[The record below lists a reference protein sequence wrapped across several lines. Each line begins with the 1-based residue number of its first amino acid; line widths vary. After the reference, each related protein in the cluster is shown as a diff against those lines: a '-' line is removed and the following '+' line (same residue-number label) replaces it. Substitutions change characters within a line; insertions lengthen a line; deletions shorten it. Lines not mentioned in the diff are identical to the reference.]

1 MTDMSLIDSRF
12 GFAPWEDVKHATLYP
27 VVTATSTAMF
37 VGDLVQKGDA
47 IAATRYCGT
56 RMQALQCT
64 TGGSGAAIGAIIGC
78 YDKNMKPCL
87 YIATSEAGDS
97 VVAGYVMVADDPDQL
112 YSVQEDGDTTSLN
125 IYAVALNAAAI
136 ATHAGST
143 GTGLSG
149 MEIDS
154 STAAT
159 GAGTAVTLPIRIL
172 FAHPEDTVGSGT
184 TAGNRARWIVKVNAS
199 VYNDD
204 AVTT

>member
-1 MTDMSLIDSRF
+1 
-12 GFAPWEDVKHATLYP
+12 
-27 VVTATSTAMF
+27 
-37 VGDLVQKGDA
+37 
-47 IAATRYCGT
+47 
-56 RMQALQCT
+56 
-64 TGGSGAAIGAIIGC
+64 
-78 YDKNMKPCL
+78 
-87 YIATSEAGDS
+87 
-97 VVAGYVMVADDPDQL
+97 MVADDPTQL
-112 YSVQEDGDTTSLN
+112 YVAQEDGDTTSLN

-143 GTGLSG
+143 NTGLSG

-159 GAGTAVTLPIRIL
+159 GAGTAVTLPLRIL

-199 VYNDD
+199 VYNDV